1 MKKIRSFIYL
11 DNYKMY
17 SISSQ
22 IFEGLTEYILKSE
35 NTNIK
40 EKEEQKGPVFSGRVL
55 ADIIEKDTNYTEK
68 KFLHDFSYNLFEEAL
83 QKDNRVLEINKSN
96 ISTELDKIPD
106 YSFVKIK
113 SNVVFNDL
121 ETMEKTISSF
131 NRMGE
136 ALGFITLKAKY
147 DELMKEAQED
157 FKNIKDRNQ
166 KSNANHILKNKV
178 SFKKVLIDEG
188 LNLDDDYLKNMEYL
202 IQYGY
207 HRQFEV
213 QMPLSNSENLILFSA
228 QLNRDNLKESENNI
242 VKKYSR
248 ESEKEFTLFGIV
260 TQKMTKQKKEEM
272 FESLKINNEDPNLKE
287 AMFNM
292 IKQLSNLEN
301 TFVGKLDYEY
311 VIDPIALYIEI

>member
-35 NTNIK
+35 NTNTK

-106 YSFVKIK
+106 YSFIKIT

-147 DELMKEAQED
+147 DELMKEAQVD
-157 FKNIKDRNQ
+157 LKNIKDRNQ
-166 KSNANHILKNKV
+166 KSNAIHTLKNKA

-213 QMPLSNSENLILFSA
+213 QMPLSNSDKVSLFSA

-260 TQKMTKQKKEEM
+260 TQKMTKEKKEEM

>member
-35 NTNIK
+35 NTNTK

-106 YSFVKIK
+106 YSFIKIT

-147 DELMKEAQED
+147 DELMKGAKED
-157 FKNIKDRNQ
+157 LKNIKDRNQ
-166 KSNANHILKNKV
+166 KSNAIHTLKNKA

-213 QMPLSNSENLILFSA
+213 QMPLSNSDKVSLFSA

-260 TQKMTKQKKEEM
+260 TQKMTKEKKEEM

>member
-1 MKKIRSFIYL
+1 
-11 DNYKMY
+11 MY

-35 NTNIK
+35 NTNTK

-55 ADIIEKDTNYTEK
+55 ADIIEKDINYTEK

-106 YSFVKIK
+106 YSFIKIT

-147 DELMKEAQED
+147 DELMKEAKED
-157 FKNIKDRNQ
+157 LKNIKDRNQ
-166 KSNANHILKNKV
+166 KSNAIHTLKNKA
-178 SFKKVLIDEG
+178 SFKKILIDEG

-213 QMPLSNSENLILFSA
+213 QMPLSNSDKVSLFSA

-260 TQKMTKQKKEEM
+260 TQKMTKEKKEEM

>member
-22 IFEGLTEYILKSE
+22 IFEGLTEYILKTE
-35 NTNIK
+35 NTSTK

-96 ISTELDKIPD
+96 ISTELNKIPD
-106 YSFVKIK
+106 YSFIKIK

-166 KSNANHILKNKV
+166 KSNAFHTLKNKV

-188 LNLDDDYLKNMEYL
+188 LNLDDDYLKHMEYL

-213 QMPLSNSENLILFSA
+213 QMPLSNSDNVSLFSA

-260 TQKMTKQKKEEM
+260 TQKMTKEKKEEM
-272 FESLKINNEDPNLKE
+272 FESLKINNENSNLKE

>member
-1 MKKIRSFIYL
+1 
-11 DNYKMY
+11 
-17 SISSQ
+17 
-22 IFEGLTEYILKSE
+22 
-35 NTNIK
+35 
-40 EKEEQKGPVFSGRVL
+40 
-55 ADIIEKDTNYTEK
+55 
-68 KFLHDFSYNLFEEAL
+68 
-83 QKDNRVLEINKSN
+83 
-96 ISTELDKIPD
+96 
-106 YSFVKIK
+106 
-113 SNVVFNDL
+113 
-121 ETMEKTISSF
+121 MEKTISSF
-131 NRMGE
+131 NRMGG

-166 KSNANHILKNKV
+166 KSNAIHTLKNKA

-213 QMPLSNSENLILFSA
+213 QLPLSNSDKVSLFSA
-228 QLNRDNLKESENNI
+228 QLNRNNLKESENNI

-260 TQKMTKQKKEEM
+260 TQKMTKEKKEEM

>member
-1 MKKIRSFIYL
+1 
-11 DNYKMY
+11 MY

-35 NTNIK
+35 NTNTK
-40 EKEEQKGPVFSGRVL
+40 EKEEQKGPFFSGRVL

-83 QKDNRVLEINKSN
+83 QKDDRVLEINKSN

-106 YSFVKIK
+106 YSFIKIT

-147 DELMKEAQED
+147 DELMKEAQKD

-166 KSNANHILKNKV
+166 KSNAIHTLKNKA

-213 QMPLSNSENLILFSA
+213 QLPLSNSDKVSLFSA

-260 TQKMTKQKKEEM
+260 TQKMTKEKKEEM

>member
-35 NTNIK
+35 NTNTK
-40 EKEEQKGPVFSGRVL
+40 EKEEQKGPFFSGRVL

-83 QKDNRVLEINKSN
+83 QKDDRVLEINKSN

-106 YSFVKIK
+106 YSFIKIT

-147 DELMKEAQED
+147 DELMKEAQEG

-166 KSNANHILKNKV
+166 KSNAIHTLKNKA

-213 QMPLSNSENLILFSA
+213 QLPLSNSDKVSLFSA

-260 TQKMTKQKKEEM
+260 TQKMTKEKKEEM

>member
-68 KFLHDFSYNLFEEAL
+68 KFLHDFYYNLFEEAL